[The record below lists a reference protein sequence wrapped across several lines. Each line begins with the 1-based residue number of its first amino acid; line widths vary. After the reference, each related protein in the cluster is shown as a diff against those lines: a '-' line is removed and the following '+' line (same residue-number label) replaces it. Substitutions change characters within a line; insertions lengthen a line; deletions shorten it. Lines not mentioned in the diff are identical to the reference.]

1 MRAAPPTLGGGT
13 YTVGQ
18 SLPLRPFLVLLL
30 FVDHEPGLDPAL
42 AALRPLGGFF
52 VLRTLLDEA
61 GDPPGPLPTLA
72 DAYENQSSD
81 VYGNPLIFRVRK
93 VAGSVRAPEDRVAAS
108 LAHQSLASR
117 LWSIALGSAALL
129 GRLPDVD
136 PALLRWNPDA
146 SAPDDLWLTEA
157 RPRPVADLAALILDA
172 HLEPLAAAL
181 HAHHRIAPG
190 LLRGNAASSLAGS
203 ARRLTS
209 WARQHGRSDV
219 AATTRAL
226 TAELFA
232 HPLLAGTG
240 TFTGPRFRRGS
251 CCLYYRVPGG
261 GLCGDC
267 CLDALPRAPRLGDH
281 EGTGR

>member
-1 MRAAPPTLGGGT
+1 M
-13 YTVGQ
+13 
-18 SLPLRPFLVLLL
+18 
-30 FVDHEPGLDPAL
+30 DHEPGLDPAL

-52 VLRTLLDEA
+52 VLRTLLA
-61 GDPPGPLPTLA
+61 GTGEPPGPLPTLA
-72 DAYENQSSD
+72 DAYAHQSSD
-81 VYGNPLIFRVRK
+81 VYGHPLIFRVRK
-93 VAGSVRAPEDRVAAS
+93 VAESVRAPEDRVAAS

-117 LWSIALGSAALL
+117 LWSVALGCAALY
-129 GRLPDVD
+129 GRLPDLD

-146 SAPDDLWLTEA
+146 SAPDDLWLTEV
-157 RPRPVADLAALILDA
+157 RPRPVADLAALVLDA

-181 HAHHRIAPG
+181 RTHHRIAPG
-190 LLRGNAASSLAGS
+190 LLRGNAASALAGS
-203 ARRLTS
+203 ARQLTS
-209 WARQHGRSDV
+209 WARQHGRTDV
-219 AATTRAL
+219 AAGTRAL

-240 TFTGPRFRRGS
+240 TFTGPRFRRAS